1 MANLQTGVVHTVFFW
16 LKEKE
21 NREHQDALQEGLK
34 ELSKINLI
42 KTAYIGRPANTNREV
57 IDSSY
62 SFSLTFVFNNSADQ
76 DAYQVHPDH
85 YIFINNCSSLWEKV
99 VVYDAES

>member
-16 LKEKE
+16 LKEIDNK
-21 NREHQDALQEGLK
+21 EHQNSLYVGLK
-34 ELSKINLI
+34 ELAKIDLI
-42 KTAYIGRPANTNREV
+42 KTAYVGRPADTNRGV
-57 IDSSY
+57 IDSTY
-62 SFSLTFVFNNSADQ
+62 SFSVTFVFDNSVDQ

-85 YIFINNCSSLWEKV
+85 YVFINNCSFLWEKV

>member
-16 LKEKE
+16 LKEKDNKE
-21 NREHQDALQEGLK
+21 QQDALHEGLK
-34 ELSKINLI
+34 ELSKIDLI
-42 KTAYIGRPANTNREV
+42 KTAYVGRPANTTREV
-57 IDSSY
+57 IDS
-62 SFSLTFVFNNSADQ
+62 VFDNSVDQ

-85 YIFINNCSSLWEKV
+85 YVFINNCSFLWEKV

>member
-16 LKEKE
+16 LKEKD
-21 NREHQDALQEGLK
+21 NKEHQNLLYVGLQELA
-34 ELSKINLI
+34 KIDLI
-42 KTAYIGRPANTNREV
+42 KTAYVGRPADTNRGV
-57 IDSSY
+57 IDSTY
-62 SFSLTFVFNNSADQ
+62 SFSVTFVFDNSVDQ

-85 YIFINNCSSLWEKV
+85 YVFINNCSFLWEKV